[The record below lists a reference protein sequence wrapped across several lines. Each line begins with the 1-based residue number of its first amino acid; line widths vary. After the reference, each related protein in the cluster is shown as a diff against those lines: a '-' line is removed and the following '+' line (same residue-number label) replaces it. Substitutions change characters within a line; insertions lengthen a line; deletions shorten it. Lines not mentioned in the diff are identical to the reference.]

1 MAALVGEGGSGK
13 SHCAKAFAFQWFDEK
28 TDRWGWWLNAET
40 ETELRKSCI
49 ELLENLGETVQGNT
63 STSDLA
69 SRTLEKLC
77 DNRFEWILVFD
88 NAPEISSDGSTEG
101 PEVIQ
106 PLFFPTPLG
115 DWGGEPR
122 THPIHDSVGVV
133 RQSGS

>member
-1 MAALVGEGGSGK
+1 MAALAGEGGSGK
-13 SHCAKAFAFQWFDEK
+13 SHCAKAFAKQWFDEK